1 MSKRLL
7 VLVFLLG
14 VAGALLYAI
23 RARQSSSDVAPADGW
38 HVHEEDDESAPQM
51 RVREAGSAT
60 A

>member
-1 MSKRLL
+1 MLKRLL

-14 VAGALLYAI
+14 VAGAVIYVL
-23 RARQSSSDVAPADGW
+23 RARSASEPADDGW
-38 HVHEEDDESAPQM
+38 QVREADDESATPM